1 MSMSP
6 SGSLFADLPTELSEE
21 LFETILSLPGIRI
34 ERIISSGQATPD
46 GEWYDQPQGE
56 WVFLAAG
63 SAGLLLQESWSR
75 AVFAWGLSF
84 SAAPLPSPGC
94 LDRPGTA
101 YNLAGSALYLLIK
114 LKRQRRRGIR
124 YPAPSLL

>member
-63 SAGLLLQESWSR
+63 SAGLLLQGELEPRRLLPGDYLFLPPHCRHRVAWTDPEQLTIWL
-75 AVFAWGLSF
+75 AVHCICSK
-84 SAAPLPSPGC
+84 
-94 LDRPGTA
+94 
-101 YNLAGSALYLLIK
+101 N
-114 LKRQRRRGIR
+114 
-124 YPAPSLL
+124 